1 MTTAGLNSF
10 QIAIANLFFS
20 LPESQGFL
28 LAGGGALIAQGIV
41 PRVTED
47 LDLFTSRGRTRRFY
61 LDARLARKGQTN
73 WERISTLRN
82 HGTRCGDC

>member
-47 LDLFTSRGRTRRFY
+47 LDLFTSRGRGDIQVASEALVAATSTRGR
-61 LDARLARKGQTN
+61 
-73 WERISTLRN
+73 
-82 HGTRCGDC
+82 